1 VTRLLL
7 DTHTLLWWVFEQP
20 ELSAKAEGLIMD
32 RGNEIVVSVVSP
44 WEIVIKAR
52 LGRLDVPEDVPAFMR
67 EQLDRNGFTVLP
79 VSLDHVLRVNGL
91 PPLHKDPF
99 DRLLVA
105 QALHEAMPLVT
116 RDGRLAAYGAET
128 LW

>member
-1 VTRLLL
+1 MTRLLL
-7 DTHTLLWWVFEQP
+7 DTHALLWWVFEQP
-20 ELSAKAEGLIMD
+20 ELSARAEGLIMD

-52 LGRLDVPEDVPAFMR
+52 LGRLDVPAFVR
-67 EQLDRNGFTVLP
+67 DQLDRNGFSVLP
-79 VSLDHVLRVNGL
+79 VSLDHVLRVHGL
-91 PPLHKDPF
+91 PLLHKDPF

>member
-1 VTRLLL
+1 MTRVLL
-7 DTHTLLWWVFEQP
+7 DTHSLLWWLASHPKLTRSARRHIEDAAEVF
-20 ELSAKAEGLIMD
+20 
-32 RGNEIVVSVVSP
+32 VSVVSV

-52 LGRLDVPEDVPAFMR
+52 LGRLDVPADVPAFVR

-79 VSLDHVLRVNGL
+79 VSLDHVLRVHGL
-91 PPLHKDPF
+91 PLLHKDPF

-116 RDGRLAAYGAET
+116 RDGRLAVYGAET

>member
-1 VTRLLL
+1 MTRLFL
-7 DTHTLLWWVFEQP
+7 DTHTFLWWVFEQP

-79 VSLDHVLRVNGL
+79 VSLDHVLRVHDL
-91 PPLHKDPF
+91 PLLHNDPF

-105 QALHEAMPLVT
+105 QALHKAMPLVT

>member
-1 VTRLLL
+1 MTRLLL
-7 DTHTLLWWVFEQP
+7 DTHTFLWWVFEQP

-52 LGRLDVPEDVPAFMR
+52 LGRLDVPADVPAFVR
-67 EQLDRNGFTVLP
+67 DQLDRNGFTVLP
-79 VSLDHVLRVNGL
+79 VSLDHVLRVHGL
-91 PPLHKDPF
+91 PLLHKDPF
-99 DRLLVA
+99 DRLLLA
-105 QALHEAMPLVT
+105 QALHEAIPLVT